1 MSCDLLPHELPPS
14 YDEAVLSNMCDPRDI
29 RLQLSNAGVQVN
41 TDTAGGNL
49 MSNVNMINT
58 AKVFIA
64 CLSDEY
70 AR

>member
-1 MSCDLLPHELPPS
+1 MPPS
-14 YDEAVLSNMCDPRDI
+14 YDEAVLSSMCDPRDI

-41 TDTAGGNL
+41 GDMAETSDMMSTVNL
-49 MSNVNMINT
+49 INK

-70 AR
+70 AK